1 MRIFANR
8 ILCCHCK
15 GGDDRGEIH
24 AKFTGFS
31 LSYEKVMPRPGPRQ
45 NQTSRRITILFF
57 DAGGGH
63 RNACEAL
70 KTILQDNDWDVH
82 LLNVQELLDSIDFVR
97 GLTGLRIQDGYN
109 LILRKG
115 WTRLSPPLLRIL
127 QRVIRMRHQRI
138 VKLFRNYWLLHPTDL
153 VLSVIPHFNRAIAES
168 IKAITPDVP
177 FVTLLTDFADHP
189 PHFWMEPQSEYL
201 ICGTERAHK
210 QALEMG
216 HTADRIFAVSGM
228 ILKPKFYQ
236 KPEMDRVAERVKL
249 GLSSDVPTG
258 VVLFGGHGSP
268 AMVEIAKR
276 LDESETPVQLIM
288 LCGHNQ
294 TILRDLKALNLKKR
308 NLVEGFTTNVDYYMA
323 LSDFLIGKPGPGSIS
338 EALQYHLPVIVE
350 RNAATMPQE
359 HYNTVW
365 LEQQRMGIV
374 LGSFR
379 EIASG
384 IEKLLAA
391 ETLAEFRG
399 NAEKYSNR
407 ALFEVPEILQK
418 ILDNKRVA
426 SAVLSTSAAPESI
439 SPPVLS

>member
-1 MRIFANR
+1 
-8 ILCCHCK
+8 
-15 GGDDRGEIH
+15 
-24 AKFTGFS
+24 
-31 LSYEKVMPRPGPRQ
+31 MPRPVARQ

-70 KTILQDNDWDVH
+70 KTILQENHWDVH

-127 QRVIRMRHQRI
+127 QRVIRMRHKRI
-138 VKLFRNYWLLHPTDL
+138 VRMFRNYWLLHSTDL

-168 IKAITPDVP
+168 IKAVMPEVP
-177 FVTLLTDFADHP
+177 FVTLLTDFADYP
-189 PHFWMEPQSEYL
+189 PHFWMEAQSEYL
-201 ICGTERAHK
+201 ICGTEKAHE

-216 HTADRIFAVSGM
+216 HTPDRIFDVSGM

-236 KPEMDRVAERVKL
+236 KPEVDRLAERVKL
-249 GLSSDVPTG
+249 GLFPDVPTG
-258 VVLFGGHGSP
+258 IVLFGGHGSP

-276 LDESETPVQLIM
+276 LDESETAVQLIM
-288 LCGHNQ
+288 LSGHSQ
-294 TILRDLKALNLKKR
+294 TILRDLKALDLKKKI
-308 NLVEGFTTNVDYYMA
+308 LIEGFTTNVDYYMA

-365 LEQQRMGIV
+365 LEEKRMGIV
-374 LGSFR
+374 LHSFS

-384 IEKLLAA
+384 VEKLLDPPMFS
-391 ETLAEFRG
+391 EFRH
-399 NAEKYSNR
+399 NAERYTNR
-407 ALFEVPEILQK
+407 ALFEVPEILETILQK
-418 ILDNKRVA
+418 KKAV
-426 SAVLSTSAAPESI
+426 SALPTSARVPENI

>member
-1 MRIFANR
+1 MQNSQV
-8 ILCCHCK
+8 
-15 GGDDRGEIH
+15 
-24 AKFTGFS
+24 FS
-31 LSYEKVMPRPGPRQ
+31 LSYKEVMPRTATRQ
-45 NQTSRRITILFF
+45 SQASRRITILFF

-70 KTILQDNDWDVH
+70 KTTLQENNWDVQ
-82 LLNVQELLDSIDFVR
+82 LLNVQELLDSIDFVK

-115 WTRLSPPLLRIL
+115 WTRLSPPLLLIL
-127 QRVIRMRHQRI
+127 QRVIRMRHKRI
-138 VKLFRNYWLLHPTDL
+138 VKLFRSYWLLHPTDL

-168 IKAITPDVP
+168 IKAVMPEVP
-177 FVTLLTDFADHP
+177 FTTLLTDFADYP
-189 PHFWMEPQSEYL
+189 PHFWMEAESEYI
-201 ICGTERAHK
+201 ICGTEKAHQ
-210 QALEMG
+210 QALDLG
-216 HTADRIFAVSGM
+216 HTPERIFDVSGM

-236 KPEMDRVAERVKL
+236 KPEVDRVAERTKL
-249 GLSSDVPTG
+249 GLLPDVPAG

-276 LDESETPVQLIM
+276 LDESEMPVQLIM
-288 LCGHNQ
+288 LCGHSQ
-294 TILRDLKALNLKKR
+294 TVLRDLKALNLKRKI
-308 NLVEGFTTNVDYYMA
+308 LVEGFTTNVDYYMA

-365 LEQQRMGIV
+365 LEEQRMGIV
-374 LGSFR
+374 LSSFR

-384 IEKLLAA
+384 IEQLLAPA
-391 ETLAEFRG
+391 TFAEFRR
-399 NAEKYSNR
+399 NAEKHSNR
-407 ALFEVPEILQK
+407 ALFEIPGILQT
-418 ILDNKRVA
+418 ILEKKKLDLG
-426 SAVLSTSAAPESI
+426 SLSTSAAATESI

>member
-1 MRIFANR
+1 
-8 ILCCHCK
+8 
-15 GGDDRGEIH
+15 
-24 AKFTGFS
+24 
-31 LSYEKVMPRPGPRQ
+31 MPRPVARQ
-45 NQTSRRITILFF
+45 NQTPRRITILFF

-70 KTILQDNDWDVH
+70 KTILQENNWDVQ

-127 QRVIRMRHQRI
+127 QRVIHLRHKSI
-138 VKLFRNYWLLHPTDL
+138 VNLFRSYWLLHSTDL

-168 IKAITPDVP
+168 IKAVMPDVP
-177 FVTLLTDFADHP
+177 FVTLLTDFADYP
-189 PHFWMEPQSEYL
+189 PHFWMEKESEYI

-210 QALEMG
+210 QALELG
-216 HTADRIFAVSGM
+216 HTPDRIFDVSGM

-236 KPEMDRVAERVKL
+236 KPEVDRVVERTKL
-249 GLSSDVPTG
+249 GLSPDVPTG

-276 LDESETPVQLIM
+276 LDETETPIQLIM
-288 LCGHNQ
+288 LCGHSQ
-294 TILRDLKALNLKKR
+294 TIQRDLKVLHLKKKI
-308 NLVEGFTTNVDYYMA
+308 LVIGFTTNVDYYMA

-365 LEQQRMGIV
+365 LEEQRMGIV
-374 LGSFR
+374 LSSFR

-384 IEKLLAA
+384 IEQLLTPIAF
-391 ETLAEFRG
+391 AEFRR
-399 NAEKYSNR
+399 NAGKYSNR
-407 ALFEVPEILQK
+407 ALFEVPGVLATILEK
-418 ILDNKRVA
+418 KKA
-426 SAVLSTSAAPESI
+426 GLSSLPTSVVVPESI